1 MSALTKVFIVLTS
14 VLSIVVSVLF
24 VGTAAQWAESKELV
38 DTYQVLEEAA
48 VTERRNLQVIMEAS
62 LAMKDDA
69 LQQKTQ
75 ALEAARN
82 QVQDLLNDLANAR
95 SALAVCTNDKAAAD
109 AGRKKLEEI
118 VDVQTVELTALQKQN
133 QMLLTQN
140 IDLQTRNTR
149 LNSRVLELT
158 STVTIQNDQRRN
170 LQEKLYACEQE
181 NTELQQSLASG
192 RRVLPR
198 GEEIAGRVAPV
209 AISVVG
215 PIRGEIM
222 EVDGNYASINVG
234 DTSGVVE
241 GMTFMVYRG
250 STFIAELVIDS
261 VRPKQAGGK
270 LKTMQQQVNLG
281 DAVAFGLEGT
291 GG

>member
-24 VGTAAQWAESKELV
+24 VATAAQWAETKELV
-38 DTYQVLEEAA
+38 DTYQVLEKAA
-48 VTERRNLQVIMEAS
+48 VTERRNLQAIMEAS

-82 QVQDLLNDLANAR
+82 QVQDLLNDLSNAR

-198 GEEIAGRVAPV
+198 GEEISGRVAPV
-209 AISVVG
+209 AVSVVG

-222 EVDGNYASINVG
+222 EVDGSYASINVG

-270 LKTMQQQVNLG
+270 LKTVQQQVNLG